1 MIKKINILLSIF
13 SMTLIGINL
22 NQNIKKKKIEIADK
36 IVFENC
42 QNINTELE
50 VDTADDNAT
59 LTSSS
64 YTLTVRLNY
73 DEIAVNSFSNKLEK
87 NQEFNRLREYYT
99 SQNEEKIK
107 DIDLSNFDRVYV
119 SSYSPFLS
127 IDATYDQIK
136 NNDCLNKLAEYDQV
150 SKIYVNENK
159 QYKPLISSS
168 KRGIYVND
176 YVEDGTY
183 TGEDAVIGVLEC
195 GIVDKSHEN
204 LKDSNIEVRDEWYY
218 FETVTEHATIVS
230 SILTGKYGI
239 AKKSKLLSVEIAGD
253 AVSEVDWM
261 LARNVDIIN
270 CSYGD
275 KNPSGY
281 YSSDSAYMDFIV
293 NKYQVIVVAAAG
305 NEGEGTGHVGNP
317 ALGYNVIS
325 VGASDYKGDGLGLY
339 SSYVENSG
347 PRCPTLVAPGFGLN
361 IRPFSGLRSGT
372 SFAAPFVTACLALL
386 FKEKPLLTT
395 YVPSC
400 IALLSAGANNRRT
413 RMDGNGYDNYAGAG
427 FLDFE
432 EMIDCV
438 ADFNTITFKT
448 NETEKYYTFHGYEG
462 DHIRF
467 ATAWLAY
474 ADGNVSNTKFSDYDI
489 TMYDTA
495 GNILSQESTSQDNKE
510 LIETDLPCDGY
521 YKVLIKRKQ
530 SKATTD
536 EKVAYCL
543 RFN

>member
-13 SMTLIGINL
+13 SMTLIGINSD
-22 NQNIKKKKIEIADK
+22 QNIKKKKIEIADK

-42 QNINTELE
+42 QNVNTALE

-59 LTSSS
+59 LNSS

-73 DEIAVNSFSNKLEK
+73 DEITVNSFSNKLEK

-136 NNDCLNKLAEYDQV
+136 NNDCLNKLAGYDQV

-218 FETVTEHATIVS
+218 FETVTKHATVVS

-239 AKKSKLLSVEIAGD
+239 AKKSKLLSVEIAGN
-253 AVSEVDWM
+253 AISEVDWM

-305 NEGEGTGHVGNP
+305 NEGEGTGNVGNP

-325 VGASDYKGDGLGLY
+325 VGASDHNGGGLGKY
-339 SSYVENSG
+339 SSYKENSG
-347 PRCPTLVAPGFGLN
+347 PRCPTLVAPGYN
-361 IRPFSGLRSGT
+361 MIIHPFTDSFYGT
-372 SFAAPFVTACLALL
+372 SFAAPIVTACLALL
-386 FKEKPLLTT
+386 FKEMPLLTT
-395 YVPSC
+395 FVPSC
-400 IALLSAGANNRRT
+400 IALLSAGANNRQLRNS
-413 RMDGNGYDNYAGAG
+413 GNGYSDRMGAG

-438 ADFNTITFKT
+438 EDFNTITFKT

-489 TMYDTA
+489 TIYDDT
-495 GNILSQESTSQDNKE
+495 GSVLSAESTSQDNRE
-510 LIETDLPCDGY
+510 LIETDLLYTGY